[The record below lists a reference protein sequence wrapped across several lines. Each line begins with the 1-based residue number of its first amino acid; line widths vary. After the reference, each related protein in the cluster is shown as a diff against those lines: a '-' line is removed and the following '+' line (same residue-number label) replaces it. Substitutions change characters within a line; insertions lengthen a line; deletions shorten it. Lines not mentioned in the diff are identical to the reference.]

1 MTQQTNFSE
10 KELLQDLLATEKQV
24 ISSYSVGMTESSCP
38 NLRNTLEQNFKNVE
52 QIQYNIFNA
61 MHQKGWYPIK
71 DAAAPEVQQLKN
83 ESNTMVSQLK

>member
-52 QIQYNIFNA
+52 KIQYNIFNA